1 MQSLYTIYFN
11 NGNDVT
17 PLFYTK
23 GYTAAEAEM
32 EDTAKSFVKRF
43 FTEETPCIIKKY
55 EESTPFMAKVKAD
68 VSFPSGVIFAKK
80 MHDAC
85 VYEKICYPGTM
96 YNTYSVKFLGRI
108 GVLCQ
113 QQEIS
118 EHHTEYINVLKAQ
131 IDQKDRMVSQQEL
144 IIKRLEAEVSRLEKS
159 VTEIRKSFENM
170 LNSKSFE
177 NEVACLEQKAIDAQ
191 YTPSHHTPVDYILSV
206 PDAPPAP
213 KPVSVSNF
221 AKIGQITGD
230 VLQELNKLFEEKN
243 ALDADR
249 QRKKED
255 DRIFDELISEIENLG
270 YFE

>member
-32 EDTAKSFVKRF
+32 EETAKSFVKRF
-43 FTEETPCIIKKY
+43 FTEKTPCIIKKY
-55 EESTPFMAKVKAD
+55 EESVPFMAKVKAD
-68 VSFPSGVIFAKK
+68 VSFPSGVVFAKK

-85 VYEKICYPGTM
+85 IYEKICHPGSV
-96 YNTYSVKFLGRI
+96 YNTYSVKYIGRI

-118 EHHTEYINVLKAQ
+118 EHHTEYIKVLKEQ
-131 IDQKDRMVSQQEL
+131 IDQKDRMISQQEL
-144 IIKRLEAEVSRLEKS
+144 IVKRLEAEVSRLVNKA
-159 VTEIRKSFENM
+159 
-170 LNSKSFE
+170 
-177 NEVACLEQKAIDAQ
+177 ACLEQQAIEAQ
-191 YTPSHHTPVDYILSV
+191 YTSVGTHEAQNVSVDFILPV

-213 KPVSVSNF
+213 KPVSVSKF
-221 AKIGQITGD
+221 AKVGQITGD
-230 VLQELNKLFEEKN
+230 VLQELNELFEEKN
-243 ALDADR
+243 ALDADA
-249 QRKKED
+249 QRRAED
-255 DRIFDELISEIENLG
+255 DRIFNELISEIEALN